1 MLCDLSLFKIKS
13 EDELHSKVNKYI
25 KDFVNEEE
33 IQSNNILLIEISAQ
47 LYENFIRLDDEKLKK
62 TSVQLLNLYGFYSS
76 MKKRS
81 FLYKWREQN
90 IKLKYFHDIL
100 PEEESCNKDKQKIRN
115 NKYNDKND
123 SEDLNNTNQKQN
135 KTFKNSL
142 TNSMINVNNNI
153 ELEED
158 KVKTFNREY
167 KKENLNNSNIIT
179 SKMNT
184 IDINTKNNFHN
195 LSKSK
200 KSNKSMNKQYPSK
213 NKIMEENKNINN
225 NSYRFKDGNNKGI
238 KNKNKTNNQ
247 VSIDQELHKLSTNLE
262 FDYSEYFD
270 NENKVKIKNNINNP
284 QYKIPTDK
292 IDNRNNYIDKYELNK
307 NSSREKIQK
316 YNFDD
321 EMSDDNFNEDLH
333 YSTKLN
339 NLKRAEKENDTFNK
353 LYIDSLKKDDNFLFN
368 KEILDIKNKEECSFI
383 PNIKKS

>member
-1 MLCDLSLFKIKS
+1 MKKKFKVI
-13 EDELHSKVNKYI
+13 
-25 KDFVNEEE
+25 
-33 IQSNNILLIEISAQ
+33 NILLIEISAQ
-47 LYENFIRLDDEKLKK
+47 LYENFIRLDDENLKK
-62 TSVQLLNLYGFYSS
+62 TSIQLVNLYGFYSS

-81 FLYKWREQN
+81 YLYKWREQN
-90 IKLKYFHDIL
+90 IKLKYFHDISI
-100 PEEESCNKDKQKIRN
+100 EEVSSNKDKQKKVN
-115 NKYNDKND
+115 NNDKND
-123 SEDLNNTNQKQN
+123 LEDLNNTNRKQN

-142 TNSMINVNNNI
+142 TNSMINVNNNF

-167 KKENLNNSNIIT
+167 KKENLNNSNIIS
-179 SKMNT
+179 SKTNT
-184 IDINTKNNFHN
+184 IDINKKNNFHN
-195 LSKSK
+195 LSKSNQSN
-200 KSNKSMNKQYPSK
+200 KSNKSMNKQYQSK
-213 NKIMEENKNINN
+213 NKTIDENKNINN

-270 NENKVKIKNNINNP
+270 NENKAKIKNDINNP
-284 QYKIPTDK
+284 KYKLSTDK
-292 IDNRNNYIDKYELNK
+292 IDDKNNYLDKYELNK

-321 EMSDDNFNEDLH
+321 EMSDDNFYEDLH

-368 KEILDIKNKEECSFI
+368 KEISDIKNKEECSFI